1 MYSRGGTAYVYLC
14 YGIHS
19 LFNVVTNKNDVP
31 HAVLIR
37 AIKPVTGMETMLRR
51 SGKPSMDKNFGNGP
65 GKISRILGIHFSH
78 SGMDLTKKPTGAS
91 GQGIWLEDEGR
102 AVLPGEIITG
112 VRIGVEYAG
121 QDALLPYRFRILI

>member
-1 MYSRGGTAYVYLC
+1 
-14 YGIHS
+14 
-19 LFNVVTNKNDVP
+19 
-31 HAVLIR
+31 
-37 AIKPVTGMETMLRR
+37 
-51 SGKPSMDKNFGNGP
+51 
-65 GKISRILGIHFSH
+65 
-78 SGMDLTKKPTGAS
+78 MDLTKKPTGAS